1 MKTATTTIRLNE
13 SIKEKLEYLKK
24 DSGGISTTDL
34 LERLI
39 QEEYE
44 RSFLNH
50 NNDYISKVVRREL
63 SNILQLYWRDR
74 V

>member
-1 MKTATTTIRLNE
+1 MKTGTTTIRLDE
-13 SIKEKLEYLKK
+13 STKEKLEYLKK
-24 DSGGISTTDL
+24 ESGGISTTDL

-63 SNILQLYWRDR
+63 SNILQLYWRDK

>member
-1 MKTATTTIRLNE
+1 MKVATTTIRLDE
-13 SIKEKLEYLKK
+13 STKEKLEYLKQA
-24 DSGGISTTDL
+24 SGRTSTTEL
-34 LERLI
+34 LEKLI

-63 SNILQLYWRDR
+63 SNILQLYWKEIK
-74 V
+74 